1 VDQLVSQMIRGSGA
15 GQAEGAAG
23 SAAASAATPTTAG
36 EVFPRDVD
44 ELAAHL
50 IHEAISDSDVPVA
63 SMKKKHKLA
72 VVEELQARGVF
83 LLRDAVEMVA
93 EALSVSKFTIYN
105 YLNEL
110 SATGDDGEDR

>member
-1 VDQLVSQMIRGSGA
+1 
-15 GQAEGAAG
+15 
-23 SAAASAATPTTAG
+23 
-36 EVFPRDVD
+36 
-44 ELAAHL
+44 
-50 IHEAISDSDVPVA
+50 
-63 SMKKKHKLA
+63 

-110 SATGDDGEDR
+110 SASGDDSSS